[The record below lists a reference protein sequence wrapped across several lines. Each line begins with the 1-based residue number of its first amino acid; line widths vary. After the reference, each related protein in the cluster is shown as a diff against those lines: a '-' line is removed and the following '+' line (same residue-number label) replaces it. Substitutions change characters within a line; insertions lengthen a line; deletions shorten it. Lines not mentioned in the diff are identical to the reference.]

1 MARIVLLDDEARLLL
16 TLARFL
22 ENQGH
27 QVTRGE
33 RFADLEH
40 VLWPGRFEVLITDI
54 VMPDFDGM
62 KVLAEVVEK
71 RQCLEPVI
79 LITGEPNLET
89 ASEAVRRGAFDYISK
104 PVTKDKLLE
113 SVARGL
119 RHVQLLRERD
129 QARQAELQILK
140 NLALIGESASV
151 LSHEIRTPIT
161 SLRQAL
167 RAVGDQLGVG
177 DNALVGELLDNL
189 ARIERM
195 LGQTLSFAR
204 PLKLQLQPTR
214 VRPFLDDCFRQVK
227 DLPVMQQMRVQV
239 DCAPDLD
246 TFDVDPHLL
255 AEVITNLLRNAAEA
269 CGGKGRIDVRAMAR
283 GGQAV
288 LEVADDGPGVPPQQ
302 RGEIFKPFRSW
313 KNNGTGIGLA
323 FCRKVVESH
332 GGRIDLADRPGPGA
346 CFRVELPRHGSIA
359 SSPETTHV

>member
-1 MARIVLLDDEARLLL
+1 MARIVLLDDEARLLQ

-27 QVTRGE
+27 QVIRGE
-33 RFADLEH
+33 SFDRVEAA
-40 VLWPGRFEVLITDI
+40 LWPGRFEVLITDI

-62 KVLAEVVEK
+62 KVLAEVVGK

-79 LITGEPNLET
+79 LITGEPNVET

-113 SVARGL
+113 SVMRGL

-167 RAVGDQLGVG
+167 RAVGEQLGVG
-177 DNALVGELLDNL
+177 DNQLISELLDNL

-195 LGQTLSFAR
+195 LGQTLSFAK
-204 PLKLQLQPTR
+204 PLQLKVQPTD
-214 VRPFLDDCFRQVK
+214 PKAFLNNCLRQVR
-227 DLPVMQQMRVQV
+227 DLDVMKGMRVEI
-239 DCAPDLD
+239 DSTPDLKALQ
-246 TFDVDPHLL
+246 VDPHLL
-255 AEVITNLLRNAAEA
+255 AEVVTNLLRNSAEA
-269 CGGKGRIDVRAMAR
+269 CGGKGSIRI
-283 GGQAV
+283 QASIEGDRV
-288 LEVADDGPGVPPQQ
+288 VIEVSDDGPGVPPEH
-302 RGEIFKPFRSW
+302 RDEIFKPFRSW

-332 GGRIDLADRPGPGA
+332 GGSIDLADSGGSGA
-346 CFRVELPRHGSIA
+346 CFRIELPRIGQ
-359 SSPETTHV
+359 SSSRSETEHA